1 MILKLVIEP
10 NPILRAENRL
20 IKKSEL
26 PSLQKTLDN
35 MIESMYA
42 YSGVGIAATQVGL
55 NIMAAIIHKD
65 ALEFKDKKLRDKYSK
80 MDFPILNPK
89 ITNHSWGMNSD
100 MEGCLSVPSYYGN
113 IKRYKKI
120 TVECMDREGNQ
131 IKFTANGFFARVL
144 QHEID
149 HLNKTLYI
157 DKATDIQKI
166 DEQQK
171 K

>member
-10 NPILRAENRL
+10 NPVLRAQNRL

-26 PSLQKTLDN
+26 PGLQKTLNDMTN
-35 MIESMYA
+35 SMYK
-42 YSGVGIAATQVGL
+42 YVGVGIAATQVGL

-65 ALEFKDKKLRDKYSK
+65 ALDFKEKKLRDKYSK

-89 ITNHSWGMNSD
+89 IISHSWGMHTD
-100 MEGCLSVPSYYGN
+100 AEGCLSVPGYYGDL
-113 IKRYKKI
+113 KRYKKI
-120 TVECMDREGNQ
+120 TVECMDREGNEL
-131 IKFTANGFFARVL
+131 KFSAHAFFARVL
-144 QHEID
+144 KHEND

-157 DKATDIQKI
+157 DKATDRQKV
-166 DEQQK
+166 DEQK